1 MHGSDG
7 SFERSLDMGEIALPD
22 THPGDRRDTLT
33 ARSYTHPA
41 LADRVVVRLATE
53 PLGPAEDLVLDFL
66 GFGPPAHPPVPVG
79 VARRQAL
86 GFPAWVLVHDPANRR
101 HALALVKEIERFSRL
116 AATTPVVARGEF
128 ERVAAGLAAS
138 VPHFLPAYYEQAARA
153 FLAGQNP
160 GVAATMFGKAREA
173 ERTHGLDVD
182 EGALTDAYVE
192 FALVGAV
199 TAKALSSYAKALSA
213 RVAPDDAYRRFR
225 RVCVE
230 RIVGGL
236 PPYTA
241 MQADLRRLAKAAKLD
256 QSAAEQ
262 DLLRDLLP
270 LPALDRAGQQ
280 FWDAY
285 RPALVALARA
295 EPAVRGRLLDHL
307 PTVPGAALL
316 DADRFWLDVLRDC
329 GALAGLTE
337 PLDTLPPEALPA
349 GGAARWLADFTSRH
363 GEHYRNTV
371 DWPPPA
377 LVDLVRQMA
386 PRLRA
391 EGAPLRLPDQ
401 ACLHVDLVD
410 TYLAAGIEV
419 ADPGPG
425 FSFLPA
431 ALTWYRAETPSDLL
445 ALEADPRFRPLLRA
459 AADGCLNDPKIG
471 PEQLPHD
478 PGLRSAIADWLD
490 RIAGEL
496 ADAGL
501 ADAEHLLGL
510 LDLSGHERTAR
521 ALRELNPAAWAAI
534 ESFDPGAALAESLR
548 RGILDEFGWPA
559 LDEACATLTE
569 PIGGTRLDLT
579 EQWPYLIA
587 ADNAAVAVLGPDKLI
602 YGPDHGQMRPDA
614 WRARIRRRWVGSRLS
629 VTVHQ
634 NWRNG
639 LVFWSGSPLTPLDL
653 PPGYGVTDEVRPGS
667 LELPDGSRSFGGRPY
682 RAGDAECEQFG
693 PVATDGERYWVL
705 VHEYSPDAQSR
716 GLGRGWHEFDPFA
729 GTVGEPGTPG
739 FFAVPAAAGAAGAP
753 GAGLLAEACHL
764 VPLPPGSG
772 ASPLGQAEGRSGWR
786 TSTDAAGAQTGTG
799 IDGRTVRFRPRPLA
813 QANMGVP
820 ALVGAIRFPGATED
834 LAIVCH
840 GSPLTPTMIG
850 VSLVTGAGRA
860 VARIVTG
867 AIRPAH
873 ARGTS
878 CVVPWRYWHFLV
890 PRDLAGSAALRSLAT
905 QTVRDLLANVD
916 ATDFWT
922 VLEGV
927 RPRLPQITDERLLM
941 GVAGFVHNA
950 AHCAGLLATL
960 KAAAE
965 AVVQPQQETEADLEE
980 ADRVAALAK
989 KANQDADCL
998 LLLRHIMDPAANPCP
1013 DSMVRTWSFGKDH
1026 EESALDGIA
1035 FFEAWRDVRSEL
1047 YLAASAPWTGTA
1059 RTDALDRARLLES
1072 SGLLALAGRV
1082 RLLNIAPDRPTFHPE
1097 VVATAAGHV
1106 VTFRR
1111 LLYYGKDVPKFE
1123 WSAVEI
1129 AREDHDGLGF
1139 GEVPGWS
1146 VVREWRLPAWPWP
1159 ETGPAE
1165 FAQMLAERG
1174 EPDWRP
1180 QVVER
1185 FADAAGL
1192 SCEEAALALLGFP
1205 AFKAYDFE
1213 PVSAKHRARFGF
1225 RSALA
1230 YNTAAWRLVKA
1241 HAEHRELLGELLPAT
1256 AADLWTTGPDVERA
1270 AAWWIARHGRQAR
1283 VPGELLE
1290 AANAELR
1297 HTADWYSRTEP
1308 DVTIAVRD
1316 LLDEAGVHRL
1326 ATRGDLDG
1334 NDYAVLVRALLWLAY
1349 RLPAGSELRR
1359 WLPAAARTLRDRM
1372 TGPGT
1377 QLGIGYPG
1385 TPEATAELFGLPLG
1399 TDESGRQTVGP
1410 ILFRREASWPVL
1422 LPSLVEGSD
1431 DPVLAWG
1438 DDNGPFGSDAN
1449 PVAALRL
1456 LLGEDVQ
1463 RLAQYGQPAEGAEPF
1478 PAQDPTRSVPALVAE
1493 VADTLDLGPDAA
1505 ALYLMLLALPDPTD
1519 RNQAAWTE
1527 WNAARLA
1534 GAREQLAATDLV
1546 VAGTRSRA
1554 GRGLFLPGPWTELK
1568 APFLPVETWKL
1579 DSLGIRADK
1588 HIPLGV
1594 ARPVVPVP
1602 EVFQA
1607 AWQRVRSG
1615 DGPRFQELST
1625 GAGR

>member
-1 MHGSDG
+1 MDGSDG
-7 SFERSLDMGEIALPD
+7 SFERSLDMGAIALPD

-86 GFPAWVLVHDPANRR
+86 GFPAWVLVHDPANKR

-116 AATTPVVARGEF
+116 AATAPVVARGEF

-173 ERTHGLDVD
+173 ERTHGLDVE

-192 FALVGAV
+192 FALAGAV
-199 TAKALSSYAKALSA
+199 TAKALSSYAKELSA
-213 RVAPDDAYRRFR
+213 RVAPDDAHRRFR

-262 DLLRDLLP
+262 DLLRELLP

-329 GALAGLTE
+329 GALDGLTE
-337 PLDTLPPEALPA
+337 PLDTLPPEALLA

-363 GEHYRNTV
+363 GEHYRYPV
-371 DWPPPA
+371 AWPPPA
-377 LVDLVRQMA
+377 LLDLVRQMA

-410 TYLAAGIEV
+410 AYLAAGIEV

-431 ALTWYRAETPSDLL
+431 ALTVYRAETPSDLL

-459 AADGCLNDPKIG
+459 A
-471 PEQLPHD
+471 
-478 PGLRSAIADWLD
+478 
-490 RIAGEL
+490 
-496 ADAGL
+496 
-501 ADAEHLLGL
+501 
-510 LDLSGHERTAR
+510 
-521 ALRELNPAAWAAI
+521 
-534 ESFDPGAALAESLR
+534 
-548 RGILDEFGWPA
+548 LDEFGWPA

-602 YGPDHGQMRPDA
+602 YGPEHGQMRPDA
-614 WRARIRRRWVGSRLS
+614 WRVRIRRRWVGSRLS

-639 LVFWSGSPLTPLDL
+639 LVFWSGSPLNPLDL

-705 VHEYSPDAQSR
+705 VHEYSPDARSC
-716 GLGRGWHEFDPFA
+716 GLSRGWHEFDPFA
-729 GTVGEPGTPG
+729 GTVGEPGAPG
-739 FFAVPAAAGAAGAP
+739 FFADPAAP
-753 GAGLLAEACHL
+753 GAGMLAEACHL
-764 VPLPPGSG
+764 VPLPPGSD

-786 TSTDAAGAQTGTG
+786 TSVDASGAQTGTG
-799 IDGRTVRFRPRPLA
+799 VDGRTVRFRPRPLA
-813 QANMGVP
+813 HANMGVP

-850 VSLVTGAGRA
+850 VSLMTGAGQA

-878 CVVPWRYWHFLV
+878 CVAPWRYWHFLV

-905 QTVRDLLANVD
+905 QTVRDLLDNAD
-916 ATDFWT
+916 ATNFWT

-950 AHCAGLLATL
+950 AHCAGLLAAL

-965 AVVQPQQETEADLEE
+965 PVTEPQQEPEADPEE
-980 ADRVAALAK
+980 TARVAALAK
-989 KANQDADCL
+989 KANQDADYL
-998 LLLRHIMDPAANPCP
+998 LLLRHIMDPAANPYP
-1013 DSMVRTWSFGKDH
+1013 DSMVRTWSFGK
-1026 EESALDGIA
+1026 EPKESALDGIA
-1035 FFEAWRDVRSEL
+1035 FFEAWRDLRTEL

-1082 RLLNIAPDRPTFHPE
+1082 RLLSIAPDRPTFHPE

-1111 LLYYGKDVPKFE
+1111 LSYYGKDVPMSE

-1129 AREDHDGLGF
+1129 TRESHAGHGF
-1139 GEVPGWS
+1139 GEVPGWT

-1165 FAQMLAERG
+1165 FDRLLAERG

-1192 SCEEAALALLGFP
+1192 SCEEAALVLLGFP
-1205 AFKAYDFE
+1205 AFRAYDFE
-1213 PVSAKHRARFGF
+1213 PVSAKHRTRFGF

-1270 AAWWIARHGRQAR
+1270 AAWWVARHGRQVR

-1290 AANAELR
+1290 AASAELR

-1316 LLDEAGVHRL
+1316 LLDEAGMQRL

-1349 RLPAGSELRR
+1349 RLPVGSELRR
-1359 WLPAAARTLRDRM
+1359 WLPTAARTLWDRM

-1377 QLGIGYPG
+1377 QLGIGCPG
-1385 TPEATAELFGLPLG
+1385 TPEVTAELFGLPLG

-1422 LPSLVEGSD
+1422 LPCLVEGPG
-1431 DPVLAWG
+1431 DPVLAWV

-1463 RLAQYGQPAEGAEPF
+1463 RLAQYGQPAEGVEPF
-1478 PAQDPTRSVPALVAE
+1478 PAQDPARSVPALVAE
-1493 VADTLDLGPDAA
+1493 VADTLGLGPDAA

-1519 RNQAAWTE
+1519 RNQAAWTG

-1554 GRGLFLPGPWTELK
+1554 GRGLFLPGPWTELR
-1568 APFLPVETWKL
+1568 APFLPVEAWKL
-1579 DSLGIRADK
+1579 DALGIRADK

-1602 EVFQA
+1602 EFFQA